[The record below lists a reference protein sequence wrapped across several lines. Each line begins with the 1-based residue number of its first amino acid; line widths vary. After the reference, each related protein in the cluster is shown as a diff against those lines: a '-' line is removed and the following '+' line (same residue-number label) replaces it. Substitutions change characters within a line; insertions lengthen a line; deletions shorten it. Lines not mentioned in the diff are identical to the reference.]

1 MKYDIYYLNGAGK
14 KLDFTRIPYLM
25 ETGDLLDFDWQY
37 NSTTNHNSFGGKI
50 SGFTKA
56 IASKTINMSIFA
68 WSEVAYKQAMNELV
82 DAIEYDLIRVSP
94 GKLYVNGNYLRCYI
108 TAGKFEDWE
117 SPVDFINLE
126 LTITTEY
133 PMWITER
140 EWYFT
145 PGSASVK
152 NGKRYPGRYPYRY
165 ASGAASGIINQPSNS
180 PAHFRLVMHGPVA
193 DPQCRIDGKTY
204 GVVDTILGEDDYVV
218 IDSDQNTVTL
228 YSADGTSQNIY
239 NKRTRGGNSVFQRLP
254 SGVLDVHW
262 AGGFLLSIVVFE
274 ERSVPRWNLSQSER
288 TAMSLAR

>member
-14 KLDFTRIPYLM
+14 KLDLTRIPYLM

-56 IASKTINMSIFA
+56 IASKTISMSIFA
-68 WSEVAYKQAMNELV
+68 WSEAAYKQAMNELV

-140 EWYFT
+140 EWNFT

-180 PAHFRLVMHGPVA
+180 PAHFQLIMHGPVA
-193 DPQCRIDGKTY
+193 DPQCQIDGKTY
-204 GVVDTILGEDDYVV
+204 GVVDTILGDDDYVV

-288 TAMSLAR
+288 TVMSLAR

>member
-56 IASKTINMSIFA
+56 IASKTISMSIFA
-68 WSEVAYKQAMNELV
+68 WSEAAYKQAMNELV

-108 TAGKFEDWE
+108 TAGNFEDWE

-140 EWYFT
+140 EWNFT

-288 TAMSLAR
+288 TVMSLAR

>member
-108 TAGKFEDWE
+108 TAGKFEGWE

-140 EWYFT
+140 EWNFT

-180 PAHFRLVMHGPVA
+180 PAHFRLIMHGPVA

>member
-14 KLDFTRIPYLM
+14 KLNFTRIPYLM

-108 TAGKFEDWE
+108 TAGKFEGWE

-140 EWYFT
+140 EWNFT

-180 PAHFRLVMHGPVA
+180 PAHFRLIMHGPVA

>member
-133 PMWITER
+133 PLWITER
-140 EWYFT
+140 EWNFT

>member
-140 EWYFT
+140 EWNFT

>member
-14 KLDFTRIPYLM
+14 KLNFTRIPYLM

-140 EWYFT
+140 EWNFT

>member
-94 GKLYVNGNYLRCYI
+94 GKLDVNGNYLRCYI

-140 EWYFT
+140 EWNFT